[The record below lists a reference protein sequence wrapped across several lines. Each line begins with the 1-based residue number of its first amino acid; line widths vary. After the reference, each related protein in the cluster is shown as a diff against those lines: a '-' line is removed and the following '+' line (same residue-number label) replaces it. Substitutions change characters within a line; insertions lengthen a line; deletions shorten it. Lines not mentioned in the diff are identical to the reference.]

1 MDEDIKKAL
10 DGELDDQGLKDLE
23 SKLSDEGKRILK
35 EALAFKAKK
44 RDEEEKAKKA
54 SEIADAEEKRVADL
68 KAEADRIEN
77 ELSHSKEQ
85 MSQFRQEQI
94 LKAKNK
100 FFSDY
105 NIPAEQQE
113 EYSKKFER
121 FDSGKVDPDLIYDDF
136 VSVYAALNKDALL
149 KSQKDIEEMKK
160 NAELHNAGEAGSNSS
175 APTGEQPKKFS
186 DEAMAL
192 SQKAGITP
200 EAAERQLK
208 DGMHRVL

>member
-160 NAELHNAGEAGSNSS
+160 NAELLVLIPLLQLVN
-175 APTGEQPKKFS
+175 
-186 DEAMAL
+186 
-192 SQKAGITP
+192 SQKSFLTKRWPCLRRPVSPPKLLNVSLKMGCTAFS
-200 EAAERQLK
+200 RQLA
-208 DGMHRVL
+208 